1 MRLISKKTL
10 LLFFLP
16 GAVFMGAFLVY
27 PIISMVFDSFF
38 EIGITGERS
47 FIGLDNYIHAFTA
60 GGFMKQLKNTLLYIF
75 VAVSLET
82 VLGVLFALF
91 FEMNYKG
98 SKIIR
103 SLMMAPLMIA
113 PLVAGLTWKLMM
125 SSSFGIVNELL
136 TRVGI
141 LSSSSDILWL
151 ADEKWSLIACCI
163 ADIWLTV
170 PFMMLMTL
178 AGLQGL
184 DTSIVEAAKID
195 GANMLQQVFYVKIP
209 MIKPVLLTALSVR
222 IIDAARTFDIIWAMT
237 EGGPNSSSE
246 TLSIIIYKTLTRYND
261 IGYASAMAV
270 VFIVALVIFT
280 LVFMQSLWNPKIKS
294 N

>member
-246 TLSIIIYKTLTRYND
+246 TLSIIIYKTLTSYNE

-280 LVFMQSLWNPKIKS
+280 LVFMQSLWNPKKKS

>member
-1 MRLISKKTL
+1 MKLISKKTL

-16 GAVFMGAFLVY
+16 GAIFMGAFLIY
-27 PIISMVFDSFF
+27 PIITMVVDSFF
-38 EIGITGERS
+38 D
-47 FIGLDNYIHAFTA
+47 IGLTGDRTFVGLENYIRAFTA
-60 GGFMKQLKNTLLYIF
+60 GGFLKQLKNTLLYI
-75 VAVSLET
+75 VIAVGIET
-82 VLGVLFALF
+82 ILGLLFALF
-91 FEMNYKG
+91 FEMDYKG

-103 SLMMAPLMIA
+103 SFMMAPLMIA

-136 TRVGI
+136 TRIGI

-163 ADIWLTV
+163 ADIWLTT
-170 PFMMLMTL
+170 PFMMLMIL

-184 DTSIVEAAKID
+184 DSSMTEAAKID
-195 GANMLQQVFYVKIP
+195 GANLLQQIFYIKLPV
-209 MIKPVLLTALSVR
+209 IKPVLLTALSVR

-246 TLSIIIYKTLTRYND
+246 TISIMIYKTLTRYND
-261 IGYASAMAV
+261 IGYASSMAV
-270 VFIVALVIFT
+270 IFIVVLVAFT
-280 LVFMQSLWNPKIKS
+280 LIFMQSLWNPKKRNS
-294 N
+294 